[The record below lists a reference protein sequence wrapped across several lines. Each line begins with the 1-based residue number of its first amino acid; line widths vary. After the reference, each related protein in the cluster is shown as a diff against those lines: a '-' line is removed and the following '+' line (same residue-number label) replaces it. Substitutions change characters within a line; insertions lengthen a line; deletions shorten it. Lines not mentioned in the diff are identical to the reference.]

1 MKILVTGAAG
11 FIGFHL
17 CKKLLE
23 DKHQILGIDNINN
36 YYDVKLKKNR
46 LKILLGKKNFKFKK
60 IDISDTN
67 FVKKIYPIAKNF
79 RIIIHLAAQAGVRY
93 SITHPYKY
101 IESNVKAQIS
111 ILELAKKIKSFEHL
125 IYASSSSVYGSNK
138 KTPFS
143 IDDRVDNPISLYG
156 ASKRSG
162 ELITQSYSKMFN
174 INCTGLRFFSVYGPW
189 GRPDM
194 AAYIFTKNI
203 FQNKT
208 LDLFNFGRMERD
220 FTFVDLFSGALSPGL
235 ILVLPIGIT
244 FYLVW
249 ATVTF
254 IDDIINGIT
263 PLIKI
268 KKRKD
273 NIHKIYNLGNNKPQ
287 KLLKMIS
294 LLEMLCQR
302 KAKINKKR
310 MQPGDVR
317 HTYANIK
324 ESKKDLRFKP
334 KTNLKEGLEK
344 FVAWYKNYHNII

>member
-17 CKKLLE
+17 CKKLLQE
-23 DKHQILGIDNINN
+23 KHDVLGIDNINN

-67 FVKKIYPIAKNF
+67 FVRKIYPIAKNF

-220 FTFVDLFSGALSPGL
+220 FTF
-235 ILVLPIGIT
+235 
-244 FYLVW
+244 
-249 ATVTF
+249 

>member
-17 CKKLLE
+17 CEKLLE
-23 DKHQILGIDNINN
+23 EKYTVLGVDNINN
-36 YYDVKLKKNR
+36 YYDVKLKKDR
-46 LKILLGKKNFKFKK
+46 LKILLRKKNFKFKK
-60 IDISDTN
+60 LDISDNN

-79 RIIIHLAAQAGVRY
+79 KVIIHLAAQAGVRY

-125 IYASSSSVYGSNK
+125 IYASSSSVYGTNK
-138 KTPFS
+138 KIPFS
-143 IDDRVDNPISLYG
+143 INDRVDSPTSLYG
-156 ASKRSG
+156 ASKRAG
-162 ELITQSYSKMFN
+162 ELITKSYSRMFN

-208 LDLFNFGRMERD
+208 IDLFNFGRMERD
-220 FTFVDLFSGALSPGL
+220 FTF
-235 ILVLPIGIT
+235 
-244 FYLVW
+244 
-249 ATVTF
+249 
-254 IDDIINGIT
+254 IDDIISGIT
-263 PLIKI
+263 PLIKT
-268 KKRKD
+268 KKRKS

-287 KLLKMIS
+287 QLLKMVS
-294 LLEMLCQR
+294 LLEMLCER

-324 ESKKDLRFKP
+324 ESKKDLKFKP
-334 KTNLKEGLEK
+334 KISLKEGLEK
-344 FVAWYKNYHNII
+344 FVTWYKNYHNIT

>member
-1 MKILVTGAAG
+1 MKILVTGTAG

-17 CKKLLE
+17 CKRLLE

-60 IDISDTN
+60 IDISDAN

-111 ILELAKKIKSFEHL
+111 ILELAKKIKNFEHL

-220 FTFVDLFSGALSPGL
+220 FTF
-235 ILVLPIGIT
+235 
-244 FYLVW
+244 
-249 ATVTF
+249 

-310 MQPGDVR
+310 MQLGDVR

-324 ESKKDLRFKP
+324 ESKKDLKFKP

-344 FVAWYKNYHNII
+344 FVNWYKEYHKIN

>member
-11 FIGFHL
+11 FIGFNL
-17 CKKLLE
+17 CEKLLE
-23 DKHQILGIDNINN
+23 DKHQVLGIDNINN
-36 YYDVKLKKNR
+36 YYDINLKKNR
-46 LKILLGKKNFKFKK
+46 LKNLLKKKNFKFKK
-60 IDISDTN
+60 IDISNTN

-79 RIIIHLAAQAGVRY
+79 KIIIHLAAQAGVRY

-111 ILELAKKIKSFEHL
+111 ILELAKRIKSFQHL
-125 IYASSSSVYGSNK
+125 IYASSSSVYGANK
-138 KTPFS
+138 KIPFS
-143 IDDRVDNPISLYG
+143 TNDRVDNPVSLYG
-156 ASKRSG
+156 ASKRAG
-162 ELITQSYSKMFN
+162 ELITQSYSRMFN

-203 FQNKT
+203 FENKT

-220 FTFVDLFSGALSPGL
+220 FTF
-235 ILVLPIGIT
+235 
-244 FYLVW
+244 
-249 ATVTF
+249 

-263 PLIKI
+263 PLIKT
-268 KKRKD
+268 KKRKS
-273 NIHKIYNLGNNKPQ
+273 NMHKIYNLGNNKPQ
-287 KLLKMIS
+287 QLLKMIS
-294 LLEMLCQR
+294 LLEMLCER

-310 MQPGDVR
+310 MQLGDVR

-324 ESKKDLRFKP
+324 ESKKDLKFKP

-344 FVAWYKNYHNII
+344 FVTWYKDYHNIY

>member
-1 MKILVTGAAG
+1 MRILVTGAAG

-23 DKHQILGIDNINN
+23 EKNQILGIDNINN
-36 YYDVKLKKNR
+36 YYDVKLKKDR
-46 LKILLGKKNFKFKK
+46 LKILLKKKFFKFKK

-79 RIIIHLAAQAGVRY
+79 KIIIHLAAQAGVRY

-111 ILELAKKIKSFEHL
+111 ILELAKKINSFEHL
-125 IYASSSSVYGSNK
+125 IYASSSSVYGANK
-138 KTPFS
+138 KIPFS
-143 IDDRVDNPISLYG
+143 TNDRVDNPVSLYG
-156 ASKRSG
+156 ASKRAG
-162 ELITQSYSKMFN
+162 ELITQSYSRMFS

-220 FTFVDLFSGALSPGL
+220 FTFVN
-235 ILVLPIGIT
+235 
-244 FYLVW
+244 
-249 ATVTF
+249 
-254 IDDIINGIT
+254 DIISGIT

-268 KKRKD
+268 KKRKS
-273 NIHKIYNLGNNKPQ
+273 NMHKIYNLGNNKPQ
-287 KLLKMIS
+287 KLLKMVS
-294 LLEMLCQR
+294 LLEMLCKR

-310 MQPGDVR
+310 IQLGDVR
-317 HTYANIK
+317 HTYASIK
-324 ESKKDLRFKP
+324 ESKKDLKFKP
-334 KTNLKEGLEK
+334 KTNLKDGLEK
-344 FVAWYKNYHNII
+344 FVTWYKDYHNIH

>member
-17 CKKLLE
+17 CEKLLKE
-23 DKHQILGIDNINN
+23 KHQILGIDNINN
-36 YYDVKLKKNR
+36 YYDVKLKKDR
-46 LKILLGKKNFKFKK
+46 LKILLRKKNFKFKK
-60 IDISDTN
+60 IDISDNN

-79 RIIIHLAAQAGVRY
+79 KIIIHLAAQAGVRY
-93 SITHPYKY
+93 SVTHPYKY

-111 ILELAKKIKSFEHL
+111 ILELAKRIKSFEHL

-138 KTPFS
+138 KIPFS
-143 IDDRVDNPISLYG
+143 INDRVDNPISLYG

-162 ELITQSYSKMFN
+162 ELITQSYSRMFN

-194 AAYIFTKNI
+194 AAYIFTKNL
-203 FQNKT
+203 FENKP

-220 FTFVDLFSGALSPGL
+220 F
-235 ILVLPIGIT
+235 
-244 FYLVW
+244 
-249 ATVTF
+249 TF

-268 KKRKD
+268 KKRK
-273 NIHKIYNLGNNKPQ
+273 NGLHKIYNLGNNKPEP
-287 KLLKMIS
+287 LLKLVS
-294 LLEMLCQR
+294 LLETLCER
-302 KAKINKKR
+302 KAKVIKKR

-324 ESKKDLRFKP
+324 ESKKDLKFKP
-334 KTNLKEGLEK
+334 KTNLEDGLEK
-344 FVAWYKNYHNII
+344 FVSWYKEYHNIY

>member
-17 CKKLLE
+17 CKRLLE

-60 IDISDTN
+60 IDISDAN

-111 ILELAKKIKSFEHL
+111 ILELAKKIKNFEHL

-220 FTFVDLFSGALSPGL
+220 F
-235 ILVLPIGIT
+235 
-244 FYLVW
+244 
-249 ATVTF
+249 TF

>member
-1 MKILVTGAAG
+1 MRILVTGAAG

-17 CKKLLE
+17 CEKLLE
-23 DKHQILGIDNINN
+23 DKHTVLGIDNINN
-36 YYDVKLKKNR
+36 YYDVKLKKDR
-46 LKILLGKKNFKFKK
+46 LKILLRKTNFKFKK
-60 IDISDTN
+60 LDISDNN

-79 RIIIHLAAQAGVRY
+79 KVIIHLAAQAGVRY

-125 IYASSSSVYGSNK
+125 IYASSSSVYGTNK
-138 KTPFS
+138 KIPFS
-143 IDDRVDNPISLYG
+143 INDRVDSPVSLYG
-156 ASKRSG
+156 ASKRAG
-162 ELITQSYSKMFN
+162 ELITQSYSRMFN

-220 FTFVDLFSGALSPGL
+220 FTF
-235 ILVLPIGIT
+235 
-244 FYLVW
+244 
-249 ATVTF
+249 
-254 IDDIINGIT
+254 IDDIISGIT

-268 KKRKD
+268 KKRKS

-287 KLLKMIS
+287 QLLKMVS
-294 LLEMLCQR
+294 LLEMLCER
-302 KAKINKKR
+302 KAKINKSKNCVIGFGITNKSISSFKNVDGVVVGSEICKEITNSIEKR
-310 MQPGDVR
+310 QNPVTNVSNMVKKLR
-317 HTYANIK
+317 IK
-324 ESKKDLRFKP
+324 LS
-334 KTNLKEGLEK
+334 
-344 FVAWYKNYHNII
+344 

>member
-220 FTFVDLFSGALSPGL
+220 FTF
-235 ILVLPIGIT
+235 
-244 FYLVW
+244 
-249 ATVTF
+249 

>member
-17 CKKLLE
+17 CEKLLE

-36 YYDVKLKKNR
+36 YYDVNLKKDR
-46 LKILLGKKNFKFKK
+46 LKILLQKKNFKFKK

-67 FVKKIYPIAKNF
+67 FVKKIYPLAKNF
-79 RIIIHLAAQAGVRY
+79 KIIIHLAAQAGVRY

-111 ILELAKKIKSFEHL
+111 ILELAKKIKNFEHL
-125 IYASSSSVYGSNK
+125 IYASSSSVYGLNK
-138 KTPFS
+138 KVPFS
-143 IDDRVDNPISLYG
+143 VNDRVDNPISLYG

-162 ELITQSYSKMFN
+162 ELISKSYSRMFN

-203 FQNKT
+203 FENKP

-220 FTFVDLFSGALSPGL
+220 FTF
-235 ILVLPIGIT
+235 
-244 FYLVW
+244 
-249 ATVTF
+249 
-254 IDDIINGIT
+254 IDDIINGII
-263 PLIKI
+263 PLVKF
-268 KKRKD
+268 KKRKT
-273 NIHKIYNLGNNKPQ
+273 NLHKIYNLGSNKPQ
-287 KLLKMIS
+287 PLLQLVN
-294 LLEMLCQR
+294 LLEVLCGK
-302 KAKINKKR
+302 KAKIIKKK
-310 MQPGDVR
+310 MQLGDVR

-324 ESKKDLRFKP
+324 ESKKDLKFKP
-334 KTNLKEGLEK
+334 KINLEQGLEQ
-344 FVAWYKNYHNII
+344 FVNWYKEYHKIN

>member
-17 CKKLLE
+17 CEKLLE
-23 DKHQILGIDNINN
+23 DKHQVLGIDNINN

-60 IDISDTN
+60 IDISDAN

-111 ILELAKKIKSFEHL
+111 ILELAKKIKNFEHL

-220 FTFVDLFSGALSPGL
+220 F
-235 ILVLPIGIT
+235 
-244 FYLVW
+244 
-249 ATVTF
+249 TF

>member
-17 CKKLLE
+17 CEKLLE
-23 DKHQILGIDNINN
+23 EKYTVLGVDNINN
-36 YYDVKLKKNR
+36 YYDVKLKKDR
-46 LKILLGKKNFKFKK
+46 LKILLRKKNFKFKK
-60 IDISDTN
+60 LDISDNN

-79 RIIIHLAAQAGVRY
+79 KVIIHLAAQAGVRY

-125 IYASSSSVYGSNK
+125 IYASSSSVYGTNK
-138 KTPFS
+138 KIPFS
-143 IDDRVDNPISLYG
+143 INDRVDSPASLYG
-156 ASKRSG
+156 ASKRAG
-162 ELITQSYSKMFN
+162 ELITQSYSRMFN

-194 AAYIFTKNI
+194 AAYIFTKSI

-220 FTFVDLFSGALSPGL
+220 FTF
-235 ILVLPIGIT
+235 
-244 FYLVW
+244 
-249 ATVTF
+249 
-254 IDDIINGIT
+254 IDDIISGIT

-268 KKRKD
+268 KKRKS
-273 NIHKIYNLGNNKPQ
+273 NMHKIYNLGNNKPQ
-287 KLLKMIS
+287 QLLKMVS
-294 LLEMLCQR
+294 LLEMLCER

-324 ESKKDLRFKP
+324 ESKKDLKFKP

-344 FVAWYKNYHNII
+344 FVTWYKNYHNIT

>member
-1 MKILVTGAAG
+1 MKILVTGTAG

-17 CKKLLE
+17 CKRLLE

-60 IDISDTN
+60 IDISDAN

-111 ILELAKKIKSFEHL
+111 ILELAKKIKNFEHL

-220 FTFVDLFSGALSPGL
+220 F
-235 ILVLPIGIT
+235 
-244 FYLVW
+244 
-249 ATVTF
+249 TF

>member
-17 CKKLLE
+17 CEKLLK

-36 YYDVKLKKNR
+36 YYDVKLKKDR
-46 LKILLGKKNFKFKK
+46 LKILLKKKFFKFKK

-79 RIIIHLAAQAGVRY
+79 KIIIHLAAQAGVRY

-111 ILELAKKIKSFEHL
+111 ILELAKKINSFEHL
-125 IYASSSSVYGSNK
+125 IYASSSSVYGANK
-138 KTPFS
+138 KIPFS
-143 IDDRVDNPISLYG
+143 TNDRVDNPVSLYG
-156 ASKRSG
+156 ASKRAG
-162 ELITQSYSKMFN
+162 ELITQSYSRMFS

-220 FTFVDLFSGALSPGL
+220 FTFVN
-235 ILVLPIGIT
+235 
-244 FYLVW
+244 
-249 ATVTF
+249 
-254 IDDIINGIT
+254 DIISGIT

-268 KKRKD
+268 KKRKS
-273 NIHKIYNLGNNKPQ
+273 NMHKIYNLGNNKPQ
-287 KLLKMIS
+287 KLLKMVS
-294 LLEMLCQR
+294 LLEMLCER

-310 MQPGDVR
+310 IQLGDVR
-317 HTYANIK
+317 HTYASIK
-324 ESKKDLRFKP
+324 ESKKDLKFKP
-334 KTNLKEGLEK
+334 KTNLKDGLEK
-344 FVAWYKNYHNII
+344 FVTWYKDYHNIH

>member
-1 MKILVTGAAG
+1 MKILVTGTAG

-17 CKKLLE
+17 CEKLLQ
-23 DKHQILGIDNINN
+23 DKHQVLGIDNINN
-36 YYDVKLKKNR
+36 YYDVKLKKDR

-111 ILELAKKIKSFEHL
+111 ILELAKKIKNFEHL

-220 FTFVDLFSGALSPGL
+220 F
-235 ILVLPIGIT
+235 
-244 FYLVW
+244 
-249 ATVTF
+249 TF

>member
-17 CKKLLE
+17 CKRLLE

-60 IDISDTN
+60 IDISDAN

-220 FTFVDLFSGALSPGL
+220 FTF
-235 ILVLPIGIT
+235 
-244 FYLVW
+244 
-249 ATVTF
+249 

-334 KTNLKEGLEK
+334 KTSLKEGLEK
-344 FVAWYKNYHNII
+344 FVTWYKNYHNIT

>member
-1 MKILVTGAAG
+1 MRILVTGAAG

-23 DKHQILGIDNINN
+23 EKNQILGIDNINN

-60 IDISDTN
+60 IDISNTN
-67 FVKKIYPIAKNF
+67 FVKKIYPVAKNF
-79 RIIIHLAAQAGVRY
+79 KIIIHLAAQAGVRY

-111 ILELAKKIKSFEHL
+111 ILELAKRIKSFQHL
-125 IYASSSSVYGSNK
+125 IYASSSSVYGANK
-138 KTPFS
+138 KIPFS
-143 IDDRVDNPISLYG
+143 TNDRVDNPVSLYG
-156 ASKRSG
+156 ASKRAG
-162 ELITQSYSKMFN
+162 ELITQSYSRMFN

-203 FQNKT
+203 FENKT

-220 FTFVDLFSGALSPGL
+220 FTF
-235 ILVLPIGIT
+235 
-244 FYLVW
+244 
-249 ATVTF
+249 

-263 PLIKI
+263 PLIKT
-268 KKRKD
+268 KKRKS
-273 NIHKIYNLGNNKPQ
+273 NMHKIYNLGNNKPQ
-287 KLLKMIS
+287 QLLKMIS
-294 LLEMLCQR
+294 LLEMLCER

-310 MQPGDVR
+310 MQLGDVR

-324 ESKKDLRFKP
+324 ESKKDLKFKP

-344 FVAWYKNYHNII
+344 FVTWYKDYHNIY

>member
-60 IDISDTN
+60 IDISDAN

-220 FTFVDLFSGALSPGL
+220 FTF
-235 ILVLPIGIT
+235 
-244 FYLVW
+244 
-249 ATVTF
+249 

>member
-23 DKHQILGIDNINN
+23 DKHTVLGIDNINN

-60 IDISDTN
+60 VDISDTN

-111 ILELAKKIKSFEHL
+111 ILELAKKIKSFQHL
-125 IYASSSSVYGSNK
+125 IYASSSSVYGANK

-143 IDDRVDNPISLYG
+143 INDRVDNPVSLYG
-156 ASKRSG
+156 ASKRAG
-162 ELITQSYSKMFN
+162 ELIAQSYSRMFN

-189 GRPDM
+189 VRPDM
-194 AAYIFTKNI
+194 AAYIFTKNL
-203 FQNKT
+203 FENKP

-220 FTFVDLFSGALSPGL
+220 FTF
-235 ILVLPIGIT
+235 
-244 FYLVW
+244 
-249 ATVTF
+249 
-254 IDDIINGIT
+254 IDDIINGIA

-268 KKRKD
+268 KKRKND
-273 NIHKIYNLGNNKPQ
+273 LHKIYNLGNNKPEP
-287 KLLKMIS
+287 LLKLVS
-294 LLEMLCQR
+294 LLEILCER
-302 KAKINKKR
+302 KVKIIKKR

-324 ESKKDLRFKP
+324 ESKKDLKFKP
-334 KTNLKEGLEK
+334 KINLKEGLEK
-344 FVAWYKNYHNII
+344 FVNWYKEYHKIN

>member
-1 MKILVTGAAG
+1 MKILVTGTAG

-17 CKKLLE
+17 CKRLLE
-23 DKHQILGIDNINN
+23 DKHQILGIDNIHN

-60 IDISDTN
+60 IDISDAN

-111 ILELAKKIKSFEHL
+111 ILELAKKIKNFEHL

-220 FTFVDLFSGALSPGL
+220 F
-235 ILVLPIGIT
+235 
-244 FYLVW
+244 
-249 ATVTF
+249 TF

>member
-1 MKILVTGAAG
+1 MKILVTGTAG

-17 CKKLLE
+17 CKRLLE

-208 LDLFNFGRMERD
+208 LDLFNFGIMERD
-220 FTFVDLFSGALSPGL
+220 F
-235 ILVLPIGIT
+235 
-244 FYLVW
+244 
-249 ATVTF
+249 TF

>member
-17 CKKLLE
+17 CEKLLE
-23 DKHQILGIDNINN
+23 EKYTVLGVDNINN
-36 YYDVKLKKNR
+36 YYDVKLKKDR
-46 LKILLGKKNFKFKK
+46 LKILLRKKNFKFKK
-60 IDISDTN
+60 LDISDNN
-67 FVKKIYPIAKNF
+67 FVKKIYSIVKNF
-79 RIIIHLAAQAGVRY
+79 KVIIHLAAQAGVRY

-125 IYASSSSVYGSNK
+125 IYASSSSVYGTNK
-138 KTPFS
+138 KIPFS
-143 IDDRVDNPISLYG
+143 INDRVDSPTSLYG
-156 ASKRSG
+156 ASKRAG
-162 ELITQSYSKMFN
+162 ELITQSYSRMFN

-220 FTFVDLFSGALSPGL
+220 FTF
-235 ILVLPIGIT
+235 
-244 FYLVW
+244 
-249 ATVTF
+249 
-254 IDDIINGIT
+254 IDDIISGIT
-263 PLIKI
+263 PLIKT
-268 KKRKD
+268 KKRKS

-287 KLLKMIS
+287 QLLKMVS
-294 LLEMLCQR
+294 LLEMLCER

-324 ESKKDLRFKP
+324 ESKKDLKFKP
-334 KTNLKEGLEK
+334 KTSLKEGLEK
-344 FVAWYKNYHNII
+344 FVTWYKNYHNIT

>member
-17 CKKLLE
+17 CEKLLE
-23 DKHQILGIDNINN
+23 EKYTVLGVDNINN
-36 YYDVKLKKNR
+36 YYDVKLKKDR
-46 LKILLGKKNFKFKK
+46 LKILLRKKNFKFKK
-60 IDISDTN
+60 LDISDNN

-79 RIIIHLAAQAGVRY
+79 KVIIHLAAQAGVRY

-125 IYASSSSVYGSNK
+125 IYASSSSVYGTNK
-138 KTPFS
+138 KIPFS
-143 IDDRVDNPISLYG
+143 INDRVDSPASLYG
-156 ASKRSG
+156 ASKRAG
-162 ELITQSYSKMFN
+162 ELITKSYSRMFN

-194 AAYIFTKNI
+194 AAYIFTKSI

-220 FTFVDLFSGALSPGL
+220 FTF
-235 ILVLPIGIT
+235 
-244 FYLVW
+244 
-249 ATVTF
+249 
-254 IDDIINGIT
+254 IDDIISGIT
-263 PLIKI
+263 PLIKT
-268 KKRKD
+268 KKRKS

-287 KLLKMIS
+287 QLLKMVS
-294 LLEMLCQR
+294 LLEMLCER

-324 ESKKDLRFKP
+324 ESKKDLKFKP
-334 KTNLKEGLEK
+334 KTSLKEGLEK
-344 FVAWYKNYHNII
+344 FVTWYKNYHNIT

>member
-17 CKKLLE
+17 CEKLLE
-23 DKHQILGIDNINN
+23 AKHQILGIDNINN

-60 IDISDTN
+60 IDISDAN

-138 KTPFS
+138 KIPFS

-220 FTFVDLFSGALSPGL
+220 F
-235 ILVLPIGIT
+235 
-244 FYLVW
+244 
-249 ATVTF
+249 TF